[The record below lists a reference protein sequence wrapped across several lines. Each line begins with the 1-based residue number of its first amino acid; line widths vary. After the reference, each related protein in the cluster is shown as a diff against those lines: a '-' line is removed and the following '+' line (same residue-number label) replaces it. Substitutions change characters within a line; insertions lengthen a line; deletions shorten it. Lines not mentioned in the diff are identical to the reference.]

1 MDVVN
6 FVATIILVTVSGA
19 LAPGPLFFATIS
31 YGAKSGAKSGL
42 MFSIAH
48 TIVEFALV
56 MLLAAGLITVTNEP
70 VVKST
75 IGLAGGIV
83 LILFGGM
90 QIRDA
95 FSHKFGET
103 VSPVTETR
111 NQLLMGLVF
120 TGLNPFFI
128 IWWLTVGANLIFLA
142 LDFASFP
149 GVIFMYICHVWIDY
163 VWLISVAH
171 FAKMGTKVASS
182 KWYRIIMAVFGVIL
196 IYYGITFLV
205 NL

>member
-1 MDVVN
+1 
-6 FVATIILVTVSGA
+6 
-19 LAPGPLFFATIS
+19 
-31 YGAKSGAKSGL
+31 
-42 MFSIAH
+42 
-48 TIVEFALV
+48 
-56 MLLAAGLITVTNEP
+56 
-70 VVKST
+70 
-75 IGLAGGIV
+75 
-83 LILFGGM
+83 
-90 QIRDA
+90 
-95 FSHKFGET
+95 
-103 VSPVTETR
+103 SPVTETR

-182 KWYRIIMAVFGVIL
+182 KWYRIMMAVFGVIL